1 MRVRHVETAVQ
12 GLVQTQ
18 GFMGNPVLLQ
28 RPAESLR
35 WWLWHGRARGA
46 VTFLK
51 ALMYDCARLATEPL
65 AVRTVAARVQVRCK
79 TLYAYLANN
88 VESLVD

>member
-1 MRVRHVETAVQ
+1 
-12 GLVQTQ
+12 
-18 GFMGNPVLLQ
+18 
-28 RPAESLR
+28 
-35 WWLWHGRARGA
+35 
-46 VTFLK
+46 
-51 ALMYDCARLATEPL
+51 MYDCARLATEPL